1 MARSF
6 TAVPPDSTGD
16 KLAMRTYPVGAD
28 TYHSQG
34 VHFDGVPTYGLFID
48 NSAVATNKYHLYL
61 RNDSGSN
68 QTIYL
73 TSLYVI
79 NLSITAVT
87 GVVIRMDV
95 RRVTGT
101 PTLTAVTPFAFNSA
115 DPALAGVTAG
125 TTVTAGLTDAQII
138 RPIILSTEEHTAAVG
153 NVQQLV
159 DTVNRLPVA
168 NDQER
173 GYVLRPGEAIA
184 IKQPTTATVGTLG
197 FLLHFAVEPD

>member
-1 MARSF
+1 MARS
-6 TAVPPDSTGD
+6 TTQVPPDSTGD
-16 KLAMRTYPVGAD
+16 KLVMRAYPVGAD
-28 TYHSQG
+28 TVNSQG

-48 NSAVATNKYHLYL
+48 NSAMAANKYHLYL
-61 RNDSGSN
+61 RNDTGSN
-68 QTIYL
+68 QTVYL
-73 TSLYVI
+73 TSLYII
-79 NLSITAVT
+79 NLAITAIT
-87 GVVIRMDV
+87 GALVRMDV

-101 PTLTAVTPFAFNSA
+101 PTLTTVTPFPFNSA

-138 RPIILSTEEHTAAVG
+138 RPIILSTEEHTAVPA

-159 DTVNRLPVA
+159 DTINRLPAA

-173 GYVLRPGEAIA
+173 CYALRPGEAIA
-184 IKQPTTATVGTLG
+184 IRQPTAVTAGTLG

>member
-28 TYHSQG
+28 TMHSQG

-79 NLSITAVT
+79 NLAITAIT

-101 PTLTAVTPFAFNSA
+101 PTLTAVTPFPFNSA

-138 RPIILSTEEHTAAVG
+138 RPIILSTEEHSSWQHRIL
-153 NVQQLV
+153 N
-159 DTVNRLPVA
+159 
-168 NDQER
+168 
-173 GYVLRPGEAIA
+173 
-184 IKQPTTATVGTLG
+184 TLSK
-197 FLLHFAVEPD
+197 ARD